1 MVTGSS
7 SGQLHTQATEEDS
20 ATPQFHIPQEEISVS
35 LNYVH
40 LIYFKILHLQTS
52 LPKEVEVHASFMLL

>member
-40 LIYFKILHLQTS
+40 FKILHLQTS